1 MRRSLLRSLARG
13 AIGVLLF
20 AQLAVA
26 AYACPTLSP
35 ATAGANTVQASDS
48 AHGPDCGGLA
58 ATMDPSLTNLCA
70 EHCKSGQQSAQAS
83 TMSLPAA
90 LLSVRYTTP
99 LAPVRAPPPRS
110 AAASMSALV
119 AGEPPHTILHCVY
132 RT

>member
-1 MRRSLLRSLARG
+1 MNRLWLRRLARG

-26 AYACPTLSP
+26 AYACPTLFSVAATSVP
-35 ATAGANTVQASDS
+35 AVAS
-48 AHGPDCGGLA
+48 HGPDCGDPSGG
-58 ATMDPSLTNLCA
+58 MDPAATNLCA

-83 TMSLPAA
+83 TMTVPAA
-90 LLSVRYTTP
+90 LLSVRYTMP
-99 LAPVRAPPPRS
+99 LVPVRAPPPRS
-110 AAASMSALV
+110 AAASISALV